1 MMGFFDV
8 FKRSKSVELIHS
20 QNAYS
25 KQSDGPVAASKL
37 TLHFGTSQLVQV
49 AGTTTNSK
57 EAAVA
62 LVRRHEL
69 GERVALYIPGTL
81 QREPENTFDPQA
93 IALLVEGDRIGY
105 VPGYVAKELS
115 LRVGAS
121 VTVPV
126 QLFRADL
133 GKGVRVE
140 AFAWLGN
147 DDPQWQYSTEN
158 PPAMT
163 PAQKRMAAHESS
175 SAMVQDAIAG
185 GGTRAEQFK
194 SGMVKGVHY
203 LELVEPIKELKRE
216 GRILEALTLCE
227 AAIKGAENSRD
238 GRAPAPWYTEQS
250 AIIHRKL
257 GQKDQE
263 IAVLKRWLSFVPPK
277 DRDQTRLGQRL
288 AKITG

>member
-1 MMGFFDV
+1 MGFFDV

-133 GKGVRVE
+133 GKGVRHL
-140 AFAWLGN
+140 LGWGTTTRSGN
-147 DDPQWQYSTEN
+147 TARKIR
-158 PPAMT
+158 PP
-163 PAQKRMAAHESS
+163 
-175 SAMVQDAIAG
+175 
-185 GGTRAEQFK
+185 
-194 SGMVKGVHY
+194 
-203 LELVEPIKELKRE
+203 
-216 GRILEALTLCE
+216 
-227 AAIKGAENSRD
+227 
-238 GRAPAPWYTEQS
+238 
-250 AIIHRKL
+250 
-257 GQKDQE
+257 
-263 IAVLKRWLSFVPPK
+263 
-277 DRDQTRLGQRL
+277 
-288 AKITG
+288 